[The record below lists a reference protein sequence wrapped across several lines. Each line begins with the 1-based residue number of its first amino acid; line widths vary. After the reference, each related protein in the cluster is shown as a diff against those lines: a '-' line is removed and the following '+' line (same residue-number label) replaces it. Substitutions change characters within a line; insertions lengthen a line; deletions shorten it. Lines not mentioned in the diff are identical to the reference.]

1 MIKKGIVLSGG
12 HGTRMSPLTKSVNK
26 QLLPIYDKP
35 IIYYSLSIL
44 MMAKIKDILIIVNKG
59 QTKSYKKLLPNGKNL
74 GIKIKYK
81 EQSYPKGLPDAF
93 ILGKKFI
100 AKNNVALILGD
111 NFFYGNLLKAKL
123 QKSSRLKNGAEV
135 FLHKVKNPHLFGVAK
150 INSKNEI
157 IGIKE
162 KPKKKY
168 SNLAITGLYFF
179 DSKVV
184 ELSKKLKP
192 SRRGEIEI
200 TDLLKIYLKKKELY
214 ATSSGKGTHWFDAG
228 SIDDYYKT
236 NKFVSSI
243 EHNKK
248 KKIACLEEIAL
259 KNKWISKKNIKASI
273 KFYGNCGYSNYL
285 KKLI

>member
-1 MIKKGIVLSGG
+1 MGFITAEASDDVVVIVPASF
-12 HGTRMSPLTKSVNK
+12 N
-26 QLLPIYDKP
+26 
-35 IIYYSLSIL
+35 
-44 MMAKIKDILIIVNKG
+44 
-59 QTKSYKKLLPNGKNL
+59 
-74 GIKIKYK
+74 
-81 EQSYPKGLPDAF
+81 
-93 ILGKKFI
+93 
-100 AKNNVALILGD
+100 
-111 NFFYGNLLKAKL
+111 
-123 QKSSRLKNGAEV
+123 
-135 FLHKVKNPHLFGVAK
+135 
-150 INSKNEI
+150 NEI
-157 IGIKE
+157 ISKGTPNFLPSSMKDLIAK
-162 KPKKKY
+162 
-168 SNLAITGLYFF
+168 SQSFLVVSDFFRNSSHSFLAVTGLYFF

-243 EHNKK
+243 ERKKK